1 MGKLDGKVAF
11 ITGAGSGMGK
21 AQAILYASE
30 GAKVIIA
37 DINEETVNQTA
48 SDIKAHGG
56 EALPVTIDVSNKES
70 VDHAV
75 KQGVEAFGTINILSN
90 TAGILDDYKP
100 TLETSEELWD
110 RIININLK
118 RYVSCN
124 ECSVATYD

>member
-21 AQAILYASE
+21 AQVILYASE

-56 EALPVTIDVSNKES
+56 EDCQLQSMYLIKKVLTTLLNK
-70 VDHAV
+70 V
-75 KQGVEAFGTINILSN
+75 
-90 TAGILDDYKP
+90 
-100 TLETSEELWD
+100 
-110 RIININLK
+110 LK
-118 RYVSCN
+118 HLVRLIS
-124 ECSVATYD
+124 

>member
-75 KQGVEAFGTINILSN
+75 KQAVSYTHLTLPTI
-90 TAGILDDYKP
+90 Y
-100 TLETSEELWD
+100 
-110 RIININLK
+110 
-118 RYVSCN
+118 
-124 ECSVATYD
+124 SV

>member
-30 GAKVIIA
+30 GAKVIIV
-37 DINEETVNQTA
+37 DINEETVNQTT

-70 VDHAV
+70 VDHV

-90 TAGILDDYKP
+90 KP
-100 TLETSEELWD
+100 
-110 RIININLK
+110 
-118 RYVSCN
+118 VF
-124 ECSVATYD
+124 